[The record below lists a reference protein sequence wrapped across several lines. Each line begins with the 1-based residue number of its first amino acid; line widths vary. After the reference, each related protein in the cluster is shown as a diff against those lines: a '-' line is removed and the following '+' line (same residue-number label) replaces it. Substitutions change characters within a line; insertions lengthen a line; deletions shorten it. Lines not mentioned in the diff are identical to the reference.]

1 MGINLINYIKLI
13 TMLTSQY
20 LPFKAQHSI
29 VTMLLLLLLL
39 PVREVV
45 QRLVLLLAVVMVA
58 TIPLQA
64 EAKNYKMGDKVSE

>member
-1 MGINLINYIKLI
+1 M
-13 TMLTSQY
+13 MTS
-20 LPFKAQHSI
+20 LFVPVKAQHSI
-29 VTMLLLLLLL
+29 VTMLL

-64 EAKNYKMGDKVSE
+64 EATKYKMGDKVSE